1 MFLINLSNMILPG
14 IFNTTYEMCSCTS
27 QDYSQPKKF
36 ENTAMVFSLTTL
48 LIFTVTAVRIKIYK
62 HRLKSTSAPIDPNQV
77 LQSKFPTKMLAD
89 LTVTI
94 GSALL
99 FMAASSIKYIVGS
112 KHTTMDLKTMHLFYL
127 LALPITYNSFTILFY
142 AKNAQARKTIL
153 RELKGSLIQ
162 CNQ

>member
-1 MFLINLSNMILPG
+1 MF
-14 IFNTTYEMCSCTS
+14 S

-48 LIFTVTAVRIKIYK
+48 LVFTITAVRIKIYK
-62 HRLKSTSAPIDPNQV
+62 HKLKSTTAPIDPNQV
-77 LQSKFPTKMLAD
+77 LKNKFPTKMLGG

-99 FMAASSIKYIVGS
+99 FMAASSIKYFVGS
-112 KHTTMDLKTMHLFYL
+112 KHTTMDLKTMHFLNL

-142 AKNAQARKTIL
+142 AKN
-153 RELKGSLIQ
+153 
-162 CNQ
+162 CFN